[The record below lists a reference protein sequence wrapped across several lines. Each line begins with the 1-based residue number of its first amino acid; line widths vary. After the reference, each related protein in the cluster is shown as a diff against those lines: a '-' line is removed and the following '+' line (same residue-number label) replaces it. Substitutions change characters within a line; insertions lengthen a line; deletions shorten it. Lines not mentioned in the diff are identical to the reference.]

1 MVAGEGPP
9 SRPRV
14 KPHCLERMEQN
25 ASGFRIG
32 TCPGSGR
39 HLASRGTPKS
49 TASPCTAQPRGDAEW
64 QGELRSLAKTIPPR
78 LRQQISSGTL
88 HSSYPLPILISG
100 ASPPHRAPPVASGV
114 SSSPP
119 HQQCSPSSL
128 TLLLSP
134 DFSLPPSL
142 PGLSAPFPFS
152 SVTCSFSHKQG
163 GAWTPGF

>member
-100 ASPPHRAPPVASGV
+100 ASPPTVLLLSLQESLPLPLTNSVPLPLSP
-114 SSSPP
+114 SSSP
-119 HQQCSPSSL
+119 QTSPFL
-128 TLLLSP
+128 TPFQACLHL
-134 DFSLPPSL
+134 FPSL
-142 PGLSAPFPFS
+142 L
-152 SVTCSFSHKQG
+152 
-163 GAWTPGF
+163 

>member
-1 MVAGEGPP
+1 MHGYCELMDRSWSPALTSDFMWAGAALIPKMKRNEAEGEGQGCARVSVR

-88 HSSYPLPILISG
+88 HSSYPLPILISS
-100 ASPPHRAPPVASGV
+100 A
-114 SSSPP
+114 SSPP
-119 HQQCSPSSL
+119 CSSC
-128 TLLLSP
+128 LLQEI
-134 DFSLPPSL
+134 
-142 PGLSAPFPFS
+142 GRAH
-152 SVTCSFSHKQG
+152 V
-163 GAWTPGF
+163 